1 MEVLL
6 GEWPGGDFKA
16 WLLIEKDGVEY
27 EKDGKGVPMLPIFKV
42 AAGEVTRGGGEAPAF
57 AKSGPV
63 WKAEKPK
70 ETATAAGKP

>member
-16 WLLIEKDGVEY
+16 WLMIEKEGVEY
-27 EKDGKGVPMLPIFKV
+27 EKDTKGNPILPIFKL
-42 AAGEVTRGGGEAPAF
+42 AAGQPTHSGGEAPVF
-57 AKSGPV
+57 AKTGPV

-70 ETATAAGKP
+70 EKEATSR